1 MNNKE
6 LAKNIWESLKGS
18 AAKAKKFENL
28 VAVSFSLV
36 SEDNEDIYVVVREGQ
51 LMVEP
56 YRYDDNN
63 CEVEAS
69 ADIIAKM
76 FGGELSFDKA
86 LGDGLV
92 QIKSGDPAKLK
103 ALECLVPSKKAVS
116 KSEKKQTAV
125 TGTTAKK
132 K

>member
-1 MNNKE
+1 
-6 LAKNIWESLKGS
+6 
-18 AAKAKKFENL
+18 
-28 VAVSFSLV
+28 
-36 SEDNEDIYVVVREGQ
+36 
-51 LMVEP
+51 MVEP

-63 CEVEAS
+63 CDVEAS

-76 FGGELSFDKA
+76 FGGELSFDRA

-103 ALECLVPSKKAVS
+103 ALEWLVPFRNSNN
-116 KSEKKQTAV
+116 KSADKSSAMPGKKQAAAT
-125 TGTTAKK
+125 TKTTAKK